1 MSTRRNL
8 YNGDYGSVV
17 GSHHGYPGFRNKL
30 RIKTFTKLI
39 NPCKHDK
46 ILELGCNTGELV
58 VRISEYSD
66 EVVGIDINQEQVGR
80 LKSGNIHCM
89 SATHLE
95 FQEDNF
101 DKVCAFEVVEHIPAI
116 AKVFQ
121 EVWRVLKPGG
131 KFIFSFPLELFRGQA
146 ALIDAVRVF
155 KNPLYSLKLHVH
167 RLTPGKVKKILEGI
181 PFEVN
186 HWSIKL
192 VPYPTFVMILEKSAM
207 PTPSSLNI
215 ETSASSVR
223 RR

>member
-1 MSTRRNL
+1 MSPCRSL

-17 GSHHGYPGFRNKL
+17 GSHRGYPGFRNKL

-39 NPCKHDK
+39 NPSRRDK

-58 VRISEYSD
+58 LRISEYSD

-80 LKSGNIHCM
+80 LKNGKIHCM
-89 SATHLE
+89 SATNLE

-131 KFIFSFPLELFRGQA
+131 KFIFSFPFEFFRGQA
-146 ALIDAVRVF
+146 ALIDAIRVF
-155 KNPLYSLKLHVH
+155 KNPLFSRKLHVH
-167 RLTPGKVKKILEGI
+167 RLTPGKVKKILDGI
-181 PFEVN
+181 PFQIN
-186 HWSIKL
+186 SCGIRL
-192 VPYPTFVMILEKSAM
+192 VPYPTFVMTLEKSAL
-207 PTPSSLNI
+207 PP
-215 ETSASSVR
+215 ASKPHWKS
-223 RR
+223 